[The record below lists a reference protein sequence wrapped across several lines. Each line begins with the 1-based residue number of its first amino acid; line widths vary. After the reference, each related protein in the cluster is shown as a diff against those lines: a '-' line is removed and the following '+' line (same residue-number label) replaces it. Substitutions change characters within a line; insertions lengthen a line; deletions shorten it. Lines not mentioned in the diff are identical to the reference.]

1 MKKILLIMLSII
13 LLAGCSKPADIA
25 VDVPNPKGYMTEP
38 QILISSGHQYKE
50 ESWMEGDIELNEGSV
65 VLQGDSFHISVI
77 FQGVVSEDNLK
88 EAIRVEGFEGTPEA
102 NINIHEGKTVYY
114 TGYRGIES
122 NKHYKL
128 TISKDIAD
136 SDGKTLKADIQ
147 KDIMLKPDV
156 TALYTLVGQQA
167 VFKNL
172 GRYATVD
179 DYAVGSMN
187 LTPDPKV
194 FEVDFSAPV
203 DQGSVEES
211 IKQGFENKGLKYKF
225 EWSNP
230 QKLVLRV
237 DGFKS
242 GEAVPY
248 VVSMSSAK
256 DLEGSPVY
264 GNLYFLTSKPNYLG
278 EIDLKAKKDS
288 ILYKFPDKSYMTI
301 QNPKINNSIILDDTE
316 TKYLFNMSAKTVSK
330 IDISREFTVGIPS
343 LSFVYSWLDSDNM
356 LLLNKADGTVISYST
371 IDGSSTKLFTL
382 PVEII
387 KSNIIE
393 ITASPDGSKIAVVY
407 ETLPPGQMDKHDFI
421 IHVFDIK
428 GESIYKGEN
437 QFMPRFLELFGSAA
451 NIKWLD
457 NETMVLE
464 DNLFTA
470 DKQDYNV
477 ISIHIK
483 TGIKTLIAEHAFRP
497 AVFEG
502 GSLIKVESFKE
513 FGMSDRSIDFIKD
526 GKLIKSFQAGNFL
539 YDNFHFSDENTVIY
553 NENDKIRMYYID
565 NGKTEVLG
573 NGYIIGLSAEGSKV
587 FYMTNHKM
595 LYYID

>member
-371 IDGSSTKLFTL
+371 ADGSSTKLFTL

-526 GKLIKSFQAGNFL
+526 GKKIKSFQAGNFL

-553 NENDKIRMYYID
+553 NENDKIRMYHID

>member
-1 MKKILLIMLSII
+1 MKRILLIMISII
-13 LLAGCSKPADIA
+13 LLAGCSKPVDNV

-50 ESWMEGDIELNEGSV
+50 ESWMEGDIELKDSSV

-77 FQGVVSEDNLK
+77 FQGIVSENTLK

-128 TISKDIAD
+128 IISKDIAD
-136 SDGKTLKADIQ
+136 SAGKTLKADIQ

-156 TALYTLVGQQA
+156 VALYTLVGEQA
-167 VFKNL
+167 AFKNL

-179 DYAVGSMN
+179 EYAVENMN

-194 FEVDFSAPV
+194 FEVDFSAAV

-211 IKQGFENKGLKYKF
+211 IKQGFEDKGLKYKF
-225 EWSNP
+225 EWRNS
-230 QKLVLRV
+230 QKLVLKV
-237 DGFKS
+237 DGFKN
-242 GEAVPY
+242 GEASPY

-256 DLEGSPVY
+256 DLEGNPVY

-278 EIDLKAKKDS
+278 SIDLRSKKDS
-288 ILYKFPDKSYMTI
+288 ILYKFPDKRYMTI

-316 TKYLFNMSAKTVSK
+316 TKYSFNMSAKTASK
-330 IDISREFTVGIPS
+330 IDINREFTAGIPS
-343 LSFVYSWLDSDNM
+343 LSFVYSWLDSDKM
-356 LLLNKADGTVISYST
+356 VLLNKVDGTVISYST
-371 IDGSSTKLFTL
+371 VDGSSTKLFAL
-382 PVEII
+382 PVEIV
-387 KSNIIE
+387 KSNVIE
-393 ITASPDGSKIAVVY
+393 LAASPDGTKIAVVY

-437 QFMPRFLELFGSAA
+437 QFMPRFLELFGTAA

-470 DKQDYNV
+470 EKQDYNV
-477 ISIHIK
+477 ISINTK
-483 TGIKTLIAEHAFRP
+483 TGIKSLIAEHAFRP
-497 AVFEG
+497 AVLEG
-502 GSLIKVESFKE
+502 GNLIKVESFKE
-513 FGMSDRSIDFIKD
+513 FGMSERSIDFIKN
-526 GKLIKSFQAGNFL
+526 GKKIKSFKAGAFL

-553 NENDKIRMYYID
+553 NENDKILVYYID
-565 NGKTEVLG
+565 KGKTEVLG
-573 NGYIIGLSAEGSKV
+573 NGYIIGLSEDSSKLY
-587 FYMTNHKM
+587 YMTNHKM